1 MRRRAGPPLLR
12 LVLPR
17 PRRARRP
24 DALRDDLRQQHG
36 AAAPRR
42 GSRDRS
48 TTGHVP
54 DRRRRRVP
62 ELGSRRD
69 RAAPDRRHAGR
80 SVPVQGRPNTWL
92 DAARPTEAQLVGKM
106 VWHVAR
112 AGTPLADART
122 PLGASAIVGVG
133 SVVVLG
139 GRRRVRGRGERDER
153 RRAPGGGNGSNG
165 RTRPSKAR
173 RPGAGPSTGA
183 GPCTPATPCT
193 SAWRTRC
200 TSRSGTRSKPRRPVH
215 TSGTAGLVC
224 HDRRRQRLEPNAD
237 ALPGELVRRERGQRE
252 RDARPARAHRPDR
265 STRAGD
271 RHRARPL
278 HRDDPASHRG
288 ARQRRG
294 TSGERDVRAPAL
306 LPARPDGAPARADRS
321 PRARRGG
328 ERPADSGPRRVAD
341 DLDRGRG
348 RSRCS
353 ASTCGSRRCAPGRS
367 RSSSARSSGC

>member
-1 MRRRAGPPLLR
+1 MARRRTTDRGPARRQDGLARGAGGDAARRRADATRRVRDRRGR
-12 LVLPR
+12 LGRR
-17 PRRARRP
+17 PR
-24 DALRDDLRQQHG
+24 G
-36 AAAPRR
+36 AASGARSRR
-42 GSRDRS
+42 AGRAS
-48 TTGHVP
+48 T
-54 DRRRRRVP
+54 
-62 ELGSRRD
+62 GSRRRERLERTD
-69 RAAPDRRHAGR
+69 PPVEGPAAGRGAVYGSRTVHTGDPVYLRLADEVHLTFRYTLETSAPGPHVRDRR
-80 SVPVQGRPNTWL
+80 
-92 DAARPTEAQLVGKM
+92 
-106 VWHVAR
+106 
-112 AGTPLADART
+112 
-122 PLGASAIVGVG
+122 
-133 SVVVLG
+133 
-139 GRRRVRGRGERDER
+139 
-153 RRAPGGGNGSNG
+153 
-165 RTRPSKAR
+165 
-173 RPGAGPSTGA
+173 
-183 GPCTPATPCT
+183 
-193 SAWRTRC
+193 
-200 TSRSGTRSKPRRPVH
+200 SG
-215 TSGTAGLVC
+215 C

-252 RDARPARAHRPDR
+252 RDARPERAHRPDR